1 MTKYAKRILSFILFT
16 LWITFSVG
24 CASSSSGKAQNRS
37 AGNGAATV
45 NVEEIARK
53 RAEAESKAAALAAK
67 AKGNQA
73 STANKAPQNASSETQ
88 PANKVDI
95 DLTVL
100 SPQMLL
106 AEVQNIG
113 EKYYEYEDKVIKING
128 RFNSFV
134 YEENNKRYYQCALS
148 DACCSFE
155 SGIGLEFEWAGNHTY
170 PEDYPDIQDPITV
183 TGRFTVYEEDGK
195 MYATLASSEVV
206 F

>member
-1 MTKYAKRILSFILFT
+1 MTKYAKRILSFTLFT
-16 LWITFSVG
+16 LLITFSVG
-24 CASSSSGKAQNRS
+24 CASNSSNQLQSKS
-37 AGNGAATV
+37 ASNGAAKV
-45 NVEEIARK
+45 NVEELARK

-73 STANKAPQNASSETQ
+73 SIANKAPQNASSETQ

-134 YEENNKRYYQCALS
+134 YEGNNKRYYQCVLS
-148 DACCSFE
+148 DACCSFDQ
-155 SGIGLEFEWAGNHTY
+155 GVGLEFEWAGNHTY

>member
-1 MTKYAKRILSFILFT
+1 MTKYAKRILSFTLFT
-16 LWITFSVG
+16 LLITFSVG

-37 AGNGAATV
+37 VGNGAATV
-45 NVEEIARK
+45 NVEELARK

-67 AKGNQA
+67 AKGNQV
-73 STANKAPQNASSETQ
+73 SIANKAPQNTSAQTQ

-113 EKYYEYEDKVIKING
+113 KKYYEYEGKVIKING

-134 YEENNKRYYQCALS
+134 YEGNNKRYYQCVLS

-155 SGIGLEFEWAGNHTY
+155 SGTGLEFEWAGNHTY

-183 TGRFTVYEEDGK
+183 TGRFTVYEEDGN

>member
-1 MTKYAKRILSFILFT
+1 MTKCMKKVLSFALVALT
-16 LWITFSVG
+16 ITFSVG
-24 CASSSSGKAQNRS
+24 CASNSSDKVQSKSSGNSSDQ
-37 AGNGAATV
+37 V
-45 NVEEIARK
+45 NVEELARK

-73 STANKAPQNASSETQ
+73 SIANKAPQNASSETQ
-88 PANKVDI
+88 PVNKVDL

-100 SPQMLL
+100 SPTMLL

-113 EKYYEYEDKVIKING
+113 EKYYEYEDKVIKISG

-134 YEENNKRYYQCALS
+134 YEGNNKRYYQCVLS

>member
-1 MTKYAKRILSFILFT
+1 
-16 LWITFSVG
+16 
-24 CASSSSGKAQNRS
+24 
-37 AGNGAATV
+37 
-45 NVEEIARK
+45 
-53 RAEAESKAAALAAK
+53 
-67 AKGNQA
+67 
-73 STANKAPQNASSETQ
+73 
-88 PANKVDI
+88 
-95 DLTVL
+95 
-100 SPQMLL
+100 MLL
-106 AEVQNIG
+106 DEVQNIS

-134 YEENNKRYYQCALS
+134 YEGNNKRYYQCVLS

-155 SGIGLEFEWAGNHTY
+155 SGIGLEFEWAGNHAY

>member
-1 MTKYAKRILSFILFT
+1 MNKRMNRIFSFVL
-16 LWITFSVG
+16 LITVVLLTVG
-24 CASSSSGKAQNRS
+24 CSSGSTNNVQNRS
-37 AGNGAATV
+37 VGNGAATV
-45 NVEEIARK
+45 NVEELARK

-67 AKGNQA
+67 AKSNQA
-73 STANKAPQNASSETQ
+73 STANKNPQSNVAQTNAAP
-88 PANKVDI
+88 KVDI

-106 AEVQNIG
+106 AEVKNIG
-113 EKYYEYEDKVIKING
+113 AKYYEYEGKVIKING

-134 YEENNKRYYQCALS
+134 YEGNNKRYYQCVLS

-155 SGIGLEFEWAGNHTY
+155 SGTGLEFEWAGDHTY

-183 TGRFTVYEEDGK
+183 TGRFTVYEEDGN

>member
-1 MTKYAKRILSFILFT
+1 MTKCMKRVLSFVLICL
-16 LWITFSVG
+16 LLMLSAG
-24 CASSSSGKAQNRS
+24 CASNSSNQLQSKS
-37 AGNGAATV
+37 ASNGAAKV
-45 NVEEIARK
+45 DVEEIARK

-73 STANKAPQNASSETQ
+73 SIANKAPQNTSAQTQ

-134 YEENNKRYYQCALS
+134 YEGNNKRYYQCVLS

-183 TGRFTVYEEDGK
+183 TGRFTVYEEDGN